1 MGPSDPPAS
10 PLLHPRCGVTE
21 LGLPEGIRASCADS
35 EPGHSSGSSGNK
47 AAFAEAAALPTS
59 DLGPGS
65 WGGAGGS
72 AASALTSHQAK
83 MVPGSPRTPARAG
96 RRPRGVPAAPALS
109 SLTLLC
115 RTVCETQ
122 LRRFS
127 RPSSRRGGL
136 WDVTPSGASGGV
148 NLPPPAPDPV
158 SLLRSGVLGPW
169 PRLPA

>member
-1 MGPSDPPAS
+1 MEPSDPPAS
-10 PLLHPRCGVTE
+10 PLLHARWGVTE

-35 EPGHSSGSSGNK
+35 EPGHSSGCSGNK

-83 MVPGSPRTPARAG
+83 VVPGSPRTPPRAG
-96 RRPRGVPAAPALS
+96 RRPRGVLAAPALS

-122 LRRFS
+122 LR
-127 RPSSRRGGL
+127 
-136 WDVTPSGASGGV
+136 
-148 NLPPPAPDPV
+148 PV
-158 SLLRSGVLGPW
+158 QAGNSPVHHPGEVGCGT
-169 PRLPA
+169 